1 MNQKTKQLTTI
12 AMLSALAYIVMWVG
26 RIPVVLFLKYD
37 PKDVIITI
45 GGFLHGPLSA
55 FVISALVSLVE
66 MFSASDT
73 GVIGLLMNI
82 LSTCAFSC
90 TAAVIY
96 KKKRTLSGAAIGL
109 TAGVVLM
116 GVMMLLWN
124 YFITPLYMKTPRD
137 VVAGMLLPV
146 FLPFNLIKGILNAAL
161 TMLLYKPVSKAL
173 RRSGLMPASA
183 STAGSSRSR
192 IGVTL
197 VSLVLLATGILLVLV
212 MQGKI

>member
-109 TAGVVLM
+109 TAGVILM
-116 GVMMLLWN
+116 VVMMLLWN